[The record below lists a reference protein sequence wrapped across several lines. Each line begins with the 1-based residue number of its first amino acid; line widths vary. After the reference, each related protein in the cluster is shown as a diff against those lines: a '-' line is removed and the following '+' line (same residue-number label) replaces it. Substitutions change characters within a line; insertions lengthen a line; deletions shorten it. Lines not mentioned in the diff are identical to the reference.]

1 MTKFWILFI
10 PRLLLKNWR
19 RMLLIPLAALFVALA
34 ITREP
39 NVDFVQVDNLFLE
52 GQTHYYKM
60 MNGDVLKFDTAQS
73 LFTKGNASYLKT
85 ERMPGS
91 SHGLFAVAVIAL
103 IAFIVISAMEDW
115 DAAEICGD
123 LIKEHHDTELVDGMW
138 RTHAFGR
145 LIQIDTG
152 NQRPFISLRW
162 MDVSRLFRM
171 ERYTPTQKKRE
182 DKLNKLG
189 I

>member
-10 PRLLLKNWR
+10 PRLLLENWR
-19 RMLLIPLAALFVALA
+19 RMLLVPLALLFVVLA

-39 NVDFVQVDNLFLE
+39 NVDFEQVENIFLE

-60 MNGDVLKFDTAQS
+60 MNGDVLKFDTEQS
-73 LFTKGNASYLKT
+73 LFTKGNLSYLKT
-85 ERMPGS
+85 ERTPGS
-91 SHGLFAVAVIAL
+91 SHGLFALAVIAL
-103 IAFIVISAMEDW
+103 ISFIVISAMEDW
-115 DAAEICGD
+115 DAPEICRY
-123 LIKEHHDTELVDGMW
+123 LINEHHDTELVDGIW
-138 RTHAFGR
+138 HTHAFGR
-145 LIQIDTG
+145 LIQTDTG
-152 NQRPFISLRW
+152 NQRPFISRKW
-162 MDVSRLFRM
+162 MDVSSLFRM